1 MLENL
6 LDNART
12 LEMDSLRVATFFTS
26 NTHFL
31 VFTFANEIKTLIAFR
46 ALKYHPSNGIR
57 IAIGILKSNFR
68 QLTNQ
73 LFLSL
78 GILQLTGWAFV
89 NHLRYSFVLTQI
101 EKIKKFYQ
109 FIFLPKFI
117 YSYIIK
123 YILWSTPLKERFLY
137 SLSTLTWICLILH
150 HRFCKK
156 RESQFSKLC
165 SLYKIT
171 ECPFHFTC
179 TFSFNVWNYSLLLNK
194 LFIATFFLM
203 CNMPKLDN

>member
-1 MLENL
+1 MGGPLKWIHWGWQHSLHPNTLFWSL
-6 LDNART
+6 LSQRR
-12 LEMDSLRVATFFTS
+12 LK
-26 NTHFL
+26 L
-31 VFTFANEIKTLIAFR
+31 VFAFL

-156 RESQFSKLC
+156 ENHNFLN
-165 SLYKIT
+165 
-171 ECPFHFTC
+171 FAHFTKSLNALFILHVHFHLMFEIILC
-179 TFSFNVWNYSLLLNK
+179 CSTNSSLLLFSSCVTCLN
-194 LFIATFFLM
+194 
-203 CNMPKLDN
+203 